1 MQQNNEL
8 IKMMKDIAEE
18 REVQFDIV
26 VSSFED
32 ALKKAYVKEFPE
44 ENIEVSVDHTTGK
57 INCDRLFLVVEDNK
71 EDLNEYCEIT
81 LSDAKKINPNY
92 ALGDFHKQAFDIWTL
107 ERRVVLHALQVFKH
121 SISNESNK
129 EIFKEWSPKVGTVI
143 IAEVEKVDYKSST
156 ALINLDKTYGFMPK
170 KESSPDEKLI
180 PGSKYKF
187 YIKEVL
193 EQSKGWSI
201 ILSRGDAQLVK
212 YLLTTNIPEIQE
224 DIVEIVKIARVAGFK
239 TKVSVRSKQPGI
251 DPVGACIGAKADR
264 IRPILSEIGS
274 EKIEFVEWTEDVAKY
289 LTNACNPAPLL
300 GFKVIEPENETER
313 KRIILIVDEHK
324 LALIIGSKGK
334 NVKLLSELLEA
345 NVDIKTMEEVKE
357 EGIQFERIS
366 YNKNLQTNF
375 SKTYDKHRSGN
386 YEVLETIGDIDYST
400 PLHDNAKA
408 NKVEKKSE
416 TIVVKKET
424 AKPVEETIKPKFDSI
439 QPMDVKNLNLEGLE
453 DSIAE
458 MEELIK
464 NVQEK

>member
-8 IKMMKDIAEE
+8 INMMKAVAEE
-18 REVQFDIV
+18 REIQFDVV

-32 ALKKAYVKEFPE
+32 AMKKAYMKEFPE
-44 ENIEVSVDHTTGK
+44 ETIEVIIDKDTGK
-57 INCDRLFLVVEDNK
+57 ITLNKLFLIVGNNK
-71 EDLNEYCEIT
+71 EELNEYCEIE
-81 LSDAKKINPNY
+81 LSNAKKINPNY
-92 ALGDFHKQAFDIWTL
+92 TLGDYHKQSIDIWSL
-107 ERRVVLHALQVFKH
+107 ERRVVVHMLQVFKH

-129 EIFKEWSPKVGTVI
+129 EVYKEWAPKIGTVVN
-143 IAEVEKVDYKSST
+143 AEVEKADYRSGT

-170 KESSPDEKLI
+170 KESNSEERLI

-193 EQSKGWSI
+193 EQSKGWPI
-201 ILSRGDAQLVK
+201 ILSRADAQLVK

-224 DIVEIVKIARVAGFK
+224 DIVEIVKIARVSGFK

-251 DPVGACIGAKADR
+251 DPVGACIGARADR
-264 IRPILSEIGS
+264 IRPILNEIGS

-289 LTNACNPAPLL
+289 LINACNPAPLL
-300 GFKVIEPENETER
+300 GYKIIEPENETDR
-313 KRIILIVDEHK
+313 KRIVLIVDEHK

-345 NVDIKTMEEVKE
+345 NVDIKTIEEART
-357 EGIQFERIS
+357 EGINYERIQ
-366 YNKNLQTNF
+366 YTKNLQTNF
-375 SKTYDKHRSGN
+375 SKTYDKYKTGN
-386 YEVLETIGDIDYST
+386 YEVLESIGNIDYST
-400 PLHDNAKA
+400 PLHENAKN
-408 NKVEKKSE
+408 NKVEKRNE
-416 TIVVKKET
+416 TIVVEKPHEVKKDL
-424 AKPVEETIKPKFDSI
+424 PPIDSSS
-439 QPMDVKNLNLEGLE
+439 LNMEGLE